1 MKKASLIVI
10 HLVVVTILQMIL
22 SKTIRFLTSKA
33 EILQLTIFFIIWF
46 SNNVYSGN
54 LEINNLT

>member
-1 MKKASLIVI
+1 MKKASLIVL

-54 LEINNLT
+54 LDINNLT